1 MCRVKKKKT
10 LFVTVLDATRGGAQA
25 AEPGTCLLHWQ
36 SSEVHREP
44 QNRAP
49 RGPGRATPRGLAGS
63 RVVVGAEQVRQRQAT
78 EGRQGGAFLPSCRLL
93 VQAKCTMRETPLE
106 TPPSRAARS
115 ATQNSRSETHSPAV
129 PGPAPTASV
138 TRGKSLR
145 GQEDNRR
152 GGSRAGFPPGPS
164 LLTAAEQRV

>member
-10 LFVTVLDATRGGAQA
+10 LFVTILDATRGGTQA
-25 AEPGTCLLHWQ
+25 AEPGHACCTSRVLRWYH
-36 SSEVHREP
+36 EP
-44 QNRAP
+44 QIRAP

-78 EGRQGGAFLPSCRLL
+78 AGRQGGAFLPSCRLL

-106 TPPSRAARS
+106 TPPCWAARS

-129 PGPAPTASV
+129 SGPAPTASV